1 MQTDTTCNFAS
12 AENVTFAE
20 LAASCWALLL
30 SGPQQKKGKMDL
42 EGGSW
47 CRRSL
52 AASPRAQYCGCNLP
66 DPGSLQKGHSMQQ
79 EVQLVLLVEGG
90 PLQLTDVNRYSFYH
104 SVPVL
109 GLLITSH

>member
-1 MQTDTTCNFAS
+1 MCNFAS

-20 LAASCWALLL
+20 LAVSCWALLL
-30 SGPQQKKGKMDL
+30 SGLQQTKGKMDL

-52 AASPRAQYCGCNLP
+52 AASPRAQCCGHNLP
-66 DPGSLQKGHSMQQ
+66 DPGSLQKWHSTQQ
-79 EVQLVLLVEGG
+79 EVQLLLLVEGS
-90 PLQLTDVNRYSFYH
+90 LQQLTDVNRCSFYH
-104 SVPVL
+104 SLPVL